1 MLEHPSDRCSCSA
14 QVVRAHLAPPGRT
27 VIDSRHR
34 CEVRTRPS
42 ILGPMRPIVEFWG
55 SRAWQWPNALAPFLN
70 GDAPSRVAVA
80 YTSGHCINVS
90 QYLTRSTSPR
100 GVPTEFCMLAVR
112 LAVANAAPCD
122 KDASGE
128 VARSQCVLNCPS
140 SPLRQS
146 RVSPRSVSTLRW
158 PVAVCWHSA
167 GQIRGRKGA
176 RARLQR
182 ADLAPARPAVTS
194 QGGCHRCNC
203 LPGPAGE
210 RTRSMSIVSIVL
222 TVS

>member
-42 ILGPMRPIVEFWG
+42 ILGPICGQSSNFG
-55 SRAWQWPNALAPFLN
+55 AHAWQWPNALAPFLN

-210 RTRSMSIVSIVL
+210 RARSMSIVSIVL
-222 TVS
+222 IP

>member
-90 QYLTRSTSPR
+90 QYLTRSTCPR

-203 LPGPAGE
+203 LPRAACEVFP
-210 RTRSMSIVSIVL
+210 RDQ
-222 TVS
+222 

>member
-1 MLEHPSDRCSCSA
+1 MAVGTAARSVLGHRFWA
-14 QVVRAHLAPPGRT
+14 QLSNFGLTRLAAVAERVGAH
-27 VIDSRHR
+27 
-34 CEVRTRPS
+34 
-42 ILGPMRPIVEFWG
+42 
-55 SRAWQWPNALAPFLN
+55 FLN

-90 QYLTRSTSPR
+90 QYLTRSTCPR

-128 VARSQCVLNCPS
+128 VARSQCVLLNCRS

-158 PVAVCWHSA
+158 PVAVCWRSA

-210 RTRSMSIVSIVL
+210 RARSMSIVSIVL
-222 TVS
+222 IP

>member
-112 LAVANAAPCD
+112 LAVDNAAPCD

-146 RVSPRSVSTLRW
+146 RVSPRSVWTLRW
-158 PVAVCWHSA
+158 PVAVYAGTAQGRSEAGKVHEHVSNALTLRPHVLRSHLKAAAIAATACQGQQESA
-167 GQIRGRKGA
+167 RVA
-176 RARLQR
+176 
-182 ADLAPARPAVTS
+182 
-194 QGGCHRCNC
+194 C
-203 LPGPAGE
+203 
-210 RTRSMSIVSIVL
+210 RSCRSC
-222 TVS
+222 

>member
-1 MLEHPSDRCSCSA
+1 
-14 QVVRAHLAPPGRT
+14 
-27 VIDSRHR
+27 
-34 CEVRTRPS
+34 
-42 ILGPMRPIVEFWG
+42 MRPIVEFWG

>member
-27 VIDSRHR
+27 VIGSRHR

-42 ILGPMRPIVEFWG
+42 ILGPIVEFWG

-90 QYLTRSTSPR
+90 QYLTRSTCPR

-128 VARSQCVLNCPS
+128 VARSQCVLNCRS

-210 RTRSMSIVSIVL
+210 RARSMSIVSIVL
-222 TVS
+222 IP

>member
-27 VIDSRHR
+27 VIGSRHR

-128 VARSQCVLNCPS
+128 VARSQCVLNCRS
-140 SPLRQS
+140 SPLRQKS
-146 RVSPRSVSTLRW
+146 RL
-158 PVAVCWHSA
+158 AA
-167 GQIRGRKGA
+167 Q
-176 RARLQR
+176 RLDIEMASRRMLAQRR
-182 ADLAPARPAVTS
+182 ADQRQERCTS
-194 QGGCHRCNC
+194 TS
-203 LPGPAGE
+203 P
-210 RTRSMSIVSIVL
+210 TR
-222 TVS
+222 

>member
-27 VIDSRHR
+27 VIGSRHR

-42 ILGPMRPIVEFWG
+42 ILGPIVEFWG

-90 QYLTRSTSPR
+90 QYLTRSTCPR

-128 VARSQCVLNCPS
+128 VARSQCVLNCRS

-210 RTRSMSIVSIVL
+210 RARSMSIVSIVL
-222 TVS
+222 IA

>member
-1 MLEHPSDRCSCSA
+1 MTVTAPLRGPYSA
-14 QVVRAHLAPPGRT
+14 IDFGPNRRILGLTRLAVAERVGALSQWGRT
-27 VIDSRHR
+27 I
-34 CEVRTRPS
+34 T
-42 ILGPMRPIVEFWG
+42 
-55 SRAWQWPNALAPFLN
+55 
-70 GDAPSRVAVA
+70 RVAVA

-90 QYLTRSTSPR
+90 QYLTRSTCPR

-210 RTRSMSIVSIVL
+210 RARSMSIVSIVL
-222 TVS
+222 IP

>member
-34 CEVRTRPS
+34 CEVRRPS

-80 YTSGHCINVS
+80 YTSGHCINMS

-128 VARSQCVLNCPS
+128 VARSRIGEDAFEWVGDRNKTP
-140 SPLRQS
+140 
-146 RVSPRSVSTLRW
+146 
-158 PVAVCWHSA
+158 HS
-167 GQIRGRKGA
+167 
-176 RARLQR
+176 LP
-182 ADLAPARPAVTS
+182 DVTS
-194 QGGCHRCNC
+194 SN
-203 LPGPAGE
+203 
-210 RTRSMSIVSIVL
+210 TRY
-222 TVS
+222 TCEAFPEN

>member
-14 QVVRAHLAPPGRT
+14 QVVRAHLPPPGRT
-27 VIDSRHR
+27 VIGSRHR

-90 QYLTRSTSPR
+90 QYLTRSTCPR

-128 VARSQCVLNCPS
+128 VARSQCVLNCRS

-182 ADLAPARPAVTS
+182 ADLAPARS
-194 QGGCHRCNC
+194 CGHISRR
-203 LPGPAGE
+203 LP
-210 RTRSMSIVSIVL
+210 SL
-222 TVS
+222 